1 MVVGFEEHGFMV
13 AAKHMPDTCTDCPF
27 WLTDLEM
34 QEDGMCFLTGEV
46 IPTPERTCD
55 TKVMGNCPILPL
67 NRLKKKKTGKEKK
80 QWRT

>member
-1 MVVGFEEHGFMV
+1 M
-13 AAKHMPDTCTDCPF
+13 T
-27 WLTDLEM
+27 L
-34 QEDGMCFLTGEV
+34 QEYEAQGGCEGCYFYGTIDVDGRKV

-67 NRLKKKKTGKEKK
+67 NRLKKKKTRKEKK